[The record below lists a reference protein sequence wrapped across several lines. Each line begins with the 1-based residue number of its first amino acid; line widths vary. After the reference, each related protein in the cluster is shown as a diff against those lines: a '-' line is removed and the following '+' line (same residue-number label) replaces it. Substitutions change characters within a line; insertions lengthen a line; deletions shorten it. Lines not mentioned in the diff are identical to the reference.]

1 MKFLKKNRFWSCFG
15 KKVRF
20 WSKFPKNVDFFGN
33 FEKNSI
39 LSNFRKNFEFGQ
51 NLRKTFFL
59 EFGKISIL
67 VKFSNISIL
76 IMIFEKNLKKLRF
89 WTKLAKI
96 FEKMSI
102 LVKFSK
108 IFDLGPNLQKRIFLK
123 NSQKVDFIQILENYR
138 FWLKFT
144 KKIGIWV

>member
-1 MKFLKKNRFWSCFG
+1 M
-15 KKVRF
+15 
-20 WSKFPKNVDFFGN
+20 
-33 FEKNSI
+33 
-39 LSNFRKNFEFGQ
+39 SNFRKNFEFGQ

-108 IFDLGPNLQKRIFLK
+108 IFDLGPNLQKRIFFK
-123 NSQKVDFIQILENYR
+123 NSQKVDFI
-138 FWLKFT
+138 
-144 KKIGIWV
+144 

>member
-1 MKFLKKNRFWSCFG
+1 M
-15 KKVRF
+15 
-20 WSKFPKNVDFFGN
+20 
-33 FEKNSI
+33 
-39 LSNFRKNFEFGQ
+39 
-51 NLRKTFFL
+51 
-59 EFGKISIL
+59 IL
-67 VKFSNISIL
+67 VKFLNNFEFIQIFEKISIL
-76 IMIFEKNLKKLRF
+76 IMVFEKNLKKLRF

-108 IFDLGPNLQKRIFLK
+108 IFDLGPNLQKRIFFK

>member
-1 MKFLKKNRFWSCFG
+1 MSIWVKFSKKFRFSLNFRKSWILVKFLKKNRFWSCFG

-59 EFGKISIL
+59 EFGKNSIL

-96 FEKMSI
+96 FEKC
-102 LVKFSK
+102 
-108 IFDLGPNLQKRIFLK
+108 
-123 NSQKVDFIQILENYR
+123 R
-138 FWLKFT
+138 F
-144 KKIGIWV
+144 